1 MENLLKNSRNLL
13 KKIKTTKKRYLY
25 NKIDFSQ
32 KMIGIIGQRGVGKTT
47 IMLQAL
53 KASDDLN
60 KTIYIAADDIY
71 FLQNTLKATVETL
84 YNDYGIRFFCIDEI
98 HKYNNWNQELKNI
111 YDLLPDI
118 RIIFSGSSSL
128 DVAKE
133 AYDLSRRA
141 IIYHLQGLSFREF
154 VEFETGVSLKV
165 FSLEDLFQKFS
176 IYSLQIS
183 GQIDVLKLFK
193 EYLAFG
199 YYPYFLEGSREVY
212 ELKIKNALD
221 KTIYDDIGNFN
232 NIKTENLYFFK
243 KILIFLTSIPPS
255 EINVN
260 KLSINLGLAFETAEL
275 YMDILYR
282 ISLLRYL
289 LKDVEGYKLIRKSA
303 KVFLD
308 NTNLAIFLNKSLG
321 LTDQIGTLRE
331 LFVLN
336 QLQNAGENVFESRSK
351 GDFLLK
357 LKDKE
362 VILEIGG
369 KSKTTKQ
376 IVGVENSFLVLD
388 DIEIAEKNKIPLWL
402 FGFLY

>member
-71 FLQNTLKATVETL
+71 FLQNTLKATVEIL

-243 KILIFLTSIPPS
+243 KILIFLTSIPPG

>member
-243 KILIFLTSIPPS
+243 KILIFLTSIPPG